1 MKTARIPDP
10 GCAPFSWLS
19 AHSTSLNSDKLIGTL
34 PGLPICLHPAM
45 LMSNVMLKFRTLLA
59 SLAAPVLGGLIAV
72 GPAMAQDSVTDT
84 RALYDRLIRLER
96 DLQDVQ
102 RSVYQGGG
110 APTQLGGGQ
119 AVAADI
125 NATDAARISL
135 RLDQIEQSLRD
146 VTGQVERVQFEVR
159 QANQQL
165 ETFKADTDYR
175 LRELEGTSGGPR
187 QVSAAE
193 PQSPALTPPGGPS
206 SGEKPLSA
214 AQQASIGTLG
224 AVSSNAASASA
235 TQTRQLASAASGL
248 PEGGPD
254 AAYKYAMSFLR
265 QGDYAAAESAFSQFL
280 EQHGDTSLA
289 GNAQYW
295 LGETYYVREQYQDA
309 ARAFLTGYQKYASS
323 PKAPDSLLKL
333 GITLAALGQ
342 TQDACLTLAEVPRT
356 FPNAPQSVKAR
367 AEQERSRSGCV

>member
-1 MKTARIPDP
+1 MPKLRIV
-10 GCAPFSWLS
+10 L
-19 AHSTSLNSDKLIGTL
+19 
-34 PGLPICLHPAM
+34 
-45 LMSNVMLKFRTLLA
+45 LLA
-59 SLAAPVLGGLIAV
+59 AGLLPAIAV
-72 GPAMAQDSVTDT
+72 GSVLTAGPVAAQQSVTDT
-84 RALYDRLIRLER
+84 RALYDRLLRLER

-110 APTQLGGGQ
+110 QAQSLASGAGQ
-119 AVAADI
+119 APSGASL

-146 VTGQVERVQFEVR
+146 MTGQVERLQFEVR

-165 ETFKADTDYR
+165 ENFRADTDYR
-175 LRELEGTSGGPR
+175 LRELEGTGGGSR
-187 QVSAAE
+187 QVSQAPQAAAQTQT
-193 PQSPALTPPGGPS
+193 PQLTPPPT
-206 SGEKPLSA
+206 EKPLSA

-224 AVSSNAASASA
+224 AVSAGAAASTSGAA
-235 TQTRQLASAASGL
+235 PRQLATPSTGL

-254 AAYKYAMSFLR
+254 QAYKYAMSFLR
-265 QGDYAAAESAFSQFL
+265 QRDYAAAETAFSQFL
-280 EQHGDTSLA
+280 EQYGDTNLA

-309 ARAFLTGYQKYASS
+309 ARAFLTGYQQYASS

-367 AEQERSRSGCV
+367 AEQERSRAGCV